1 MSRAERLYHRTVT
14 GLLLLILLLPL
25 AATLIYALATQWGA
39 TILPDGFTL
48 KWLAALWS
56 DPRFC
61 RRCGTR
67 C

>member
-39 TILPDGFTL
+39 TILPDGL
-48 KWLAALWS
+48 
-56 DPRFC
+56 P
-61 RRCGTR
+61 
-67 C
+67 

>member
-39 TILPDGFTL
+39 TILPDGFT
-48 KWLAALWS
+48 
-56 DPRFC
+56 
-61 RRCGTR
+61 
-67 C
+67 

>member
-1 MSRAERLYHRTVT
+1 MSRFETGYHRVVS

-48 KWLAALWS
+48 K
-56 DPRFC
+56 
-61 RRCGTR
+61 
-67 C
+67 